1 MSNDAGGTPTNS
13 NPNNLRFC
21 EQTPPFQALYK
32 ASAAYTLPYQVQLS
46 GSFQARPGI
55 AIGSYYSFTGPQA
68 GVVITGGGTQTVTVV
83 DPTTQFYS
91 YVKNNDIRVA
101 RTFKVSRTRV
111 QPFMEIVNLANLSTI
126 LTVNENVGPNYM
138 DPGSIVQGRR
148 FQLGARVDW

>member
-1 MSNDAGGTPTNS
+1 M
-13 NPNNLRFC
+13 
-21 EQTPPFQALYK
+21 
-32 ASAAYTLPYQVQLS
+32 S

-55 AIGSYYSFTGPQA
+55 AIGSNYSFTGPQA

-126 LTVNENVGPNYM
+126 LTVNENVGPNYI
-138 DPGSIVQGRR
+138 PRR
-148 FQLGARVDW
+148 RPSSRAADSSWARRIGIGN